1 MERKE
6 KSIIRRGAE
15 IAFCKADVNVKKFM
29 YKPSKALDEYVSTR
43 EKQINENNAAIKQ
56 TLEKKQAKKE
66 AKKNKK
72 KEKIKQNIK
81 KKKKKK
87 EAKKAEKEAEKAE
100 FSWGFKKRDFED
112 NEEQPSRF
120 HFNWFNKKNSK
131 EEYELIFIDQIRDKD
146 QKPFVKPLKG
156 RELLSRD
163 YKSTPLYI
171 AAHDDYLKVID
182 AYQIDTV
189 ASGVVS
195 LVLETRLESFLIEFP
210 LDF

>member
-66 AKKNKK
+66 AKK
-72 KEKIKQNIK
+72 
-81 KKKKKK
+81 
-87 EAKKAEKEAEKAE
+87 AEKAE